1 MQHYCFSGLFEFP
14 LSSPHYDLSSLDS
27 STTISKA
34 ALPSTLFTISPLA
47 ARISSMFL
55 KYKEAQPSLSTGIRN
70 KNSRYFRLCPL
81 ECNNKHISNCNFS
94 FNRQKNNIIF
104 TFSLISEVFCFVPIG
119 TTNLFP
125 SRSENQLRL
134 SAMIW
139 WFLHPGHVTI
149 TTPLW

>member
-14 LSSPHYDLSSLDS
+14 LSSPHCDLSSLDS

-55 KYKEAQPSLSTGIRN
+55 KYKEAQQSLSNGITN
-70 KNSRYFRLCPL
+70 KSSRYYRLCPL
-81 ECNNKHISNCNFS
+81 ECTNKHISNCNFS
-94 FNRQKNNIIF
+94 YNRQKNNISGMVW
-104 TFSLISEVFCFVPIG
+104 TFPFISEIFCFMPIG

-125 SRSENQLRL
+125 SKSENQLRL

-139 WFLHPGHVTI
+139 
-149 TTPLW
+149 